1 MLDVCLLLCA
11 HLGRTVD
18 TLPPPAIGLITAHHS
33 RDFLMLHFLQ
43 VSIPNK
49 LRILGGSEWVP

>member
-11 HLGRTVD
+11 YLGRTVD
-18 TLPPPAIGLITAHHS
+18 TLPPPAIGLIIAHHS
-33 RDFLMLHFLQ
+33 LDLMMLYFLQ
-43 VSIPNK
+43 VATPNK